1 MKITR
6 EKNRKVVRVV
16 EEMKKV
22 RVKVLREDKWQIEG
36 NLVLKKRKVYMPK
49 DEELRVEIIQLY
61 HDVLV
66 VEYRGRQKT
75 AELMMKNYWWLS
87 VTKDNI

>member
-75 AELMMKNYWWLS
+75 AELMIKNYWWLS